1 MGKLTLGGY
10 ALCTPTY
17 VYIILSIITFI
28 LLVASEINGAQIMWF
43 IVKVLIWVF
52 LLNLMCANGLIPLAW
67 FFVLLPFIIIF
78 ILLIN
83 LIELLNKHLMP
94 QMPQIPQVQ
103 QIHQAPQAPQVP
115 QVPQIHH

>member
-1 MGKLTLGGY
+1 MGKLKLGGY

-78 ILLIN
+78 ILLISVN
-83 LIELLNKHLMP
+83 ATKHSVAIQLP
-94 QMPQIPQVQ
+94 QAP
-103 QIHQAPQAPQVP
+103 QAPQAPQVP
-115 QVPQIHH
+115 QMPQMHH

>member
-1 MGKLTLGGY
+1 MGKLNIGGY

-17 VYIILSIITFI
+17 VYIILSIVTFV

-43 IVKVLIWVF
+43 IIKVLIWVF

-78 ILLIN
+78 ILLISVN
-83 LIELLNKHLMP
+83 ATKHSVAV
-94 QMPQIPQVQ
+94 QMPQIPQ
-103 QIHQAPQAPQVP
+103 APQAPQ
-115 QVPQIHH
+115 IHHQ

>member
-1 MGKLTLGGY
+1 MGKLNIGGY

-17 VYIILSIITFI
+17 VYIILSIVTFV

-43 IVKVLIWVF
+43 IIKVLIWVF

-78 ILLIN
+78 ILLISVN
-83 LIELLNKHLMP
+83 ATKHSVAIQLP
-94 QMPQIPQVQ
+94 
-103 QIHQAPQAPQVP
+103 QAPQAPQVP
-115 QVPQIHH
+115 QMHH